1 MNACQKILVVAI
13 GNEYRSDDSL
23 GFVLLK
29 QLKAAH
35 KGSYETLVL
44 SGDPSDLLG
53 RWDGR
58 TVIVLD
64 ACQSSQKLAGS
75 VEVFRPLN
83 EDRLCEQRSI
93 SSHALGLQ
101 QAFELG
107 RLMGSIPDEL
117 IVIAIEGQNFS
128 PGLAL
133 SVPAEKSLEKAL
145 PLLLGLI
152 LEREANDA

>member
-1 MNACQKILVVAI
+1 MDTGQKIMVVAL
-13 GNEYRSDDSL
+13 GNEFRSDDSL
-23 GFVLLK
+23 GIVLLN

-35 KGSYETLVL
+35 KGHYEALAL
-44 SGDPSDLLG
+44 SSDPSDLIG

-64 ACQSSQKLAGS
+64 ACQSSQKLAGRIH
-75 VEVFRPLN
+75 VFRPLN
-83 EDRLCEQRSI
+83 DDSLREERFV

-101 QAFELG
+101 EAVELG
-107 RLMGSIPDEL
+107 RLMDSIPDEL

-133 SVPAEKSLEKAL
+133 SAPVQESLEKAL
-145 PLLLGLI
+145 PLLLGLMV
-152 LEREANDA
+152 EKGAYDA